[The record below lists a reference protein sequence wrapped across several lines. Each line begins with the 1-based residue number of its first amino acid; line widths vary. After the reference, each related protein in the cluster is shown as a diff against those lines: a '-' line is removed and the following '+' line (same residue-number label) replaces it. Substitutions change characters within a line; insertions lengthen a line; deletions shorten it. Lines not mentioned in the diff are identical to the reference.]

1 MTPERAIR
9 RIVICGGGTAGWM
22 SAAAL
27 SRMLPAQEIAVTLV
41 QSSDI
46 GTVGV
51 GEATIPPIVQFNR
64 LLGIDEDEFLAATN
78 ATFKLGI
85 EFVDWRRRGHTYMH
99 PFGLFGADMHEVSFH
114 HFWRRAVANGMSD
127 AVMAFNAEMQLAYS
141 GKRGPAGAAAQ
152 LRLPIR
158 CRPPTDE
165 YLRQYAVRNG
175 VRRDRRQDRK
185 RRARRQRR
193 HRRGRARRW
202 PPARGRL
209 LHRLHGFSRA
219 ADRAGHGHRVRGL
232 EPMAAVQ
239 PRACHAVR
247 KDVRAL
253 PVHPRTRAQDWGWRW
268 QIPLQHR
275 TGNGMVY
282 CDAFADEAEVEQAL
296 RTQIDGAPLADPN
309 PLRFIAR
316 HCVAPWTGNCLA
328 IGLSSGFLEPL
339 ESTSIHLIQAGI
351 LSFITMFPDRLP
363 DPAMAARYN
372 RSMERLQ
379 VGMRDFIIAHYKL
392 TQRDDTPF
400 WRHVSA
406 MPIPD
411 SLAERLELFERRGEV
426 LAEHGDLFKEANW
439 FAVLDGMGVRARSWH
454 PAADLPPLEELRG
467 RMDQIASLIAN
478 RARLER
484 RQANPHLDP

>member
-9 RIVICGGGTAGWM
+9 RIIICGGGTAGWM

-141 GKRGPAGAAAQ
+141 GSAVRPA
-152 LRLPIR
+152 
-158 CRPPTDE
+158 PPLNYAYQFDATAYGE

-175 VRRDRRQDRK
+175 VAEIEGKIASVERDDKGDIAAVVLDDGRRLEGDFFIDCTGF
-185 RRARRQRR
+185 RALLIGQAM
-193 HRRGRARRW
+193 GAEFEDWSQWLPCNRALAM
-202 PPARGRL
+202 PSARTSEP
-209 LHRLHGFSRA
+209 FQFTRA
-219 ADRAGHGHRVRGL
+219 A
-232 EPMAAVQ
+232 
-239 PRACHAVR
+239 
-247 KDVRAL
+247 
-253 PVHPRTRAQDWGWRW
+253 AQDWGWRW

-296 RTQIDGAPLADPN
+296 RDANRRCAARRSQSPSLHRPALRCAVDRQLPRDRPCLGLPRAARIDQHP
-309 PLRFIAR
+309 
-316 HCVAPWTGNCLA
+316 
-328 IGLSSGFLEPL
+328 
-339 ESTSIHLIQAGI
+339 
-351 LSFITMFPDRLP
+351 P
-363 DPAMAARYN
+363 DPGGHIELHHDVPRPASRPVDGRALQSR
-372 RSMERLQ
+372 RWSELQ

-411 SLAERLELFERRGEV
+411 SLAERIELFERRGEV

-467 RMDQIASLIAN
+467 RMDQIASLIAK

>member
-141 GKRGPAGAAAQ
+141 GSAVRPA
-152 LRLPIR
+152 
-158 CRPPTDE
+158 PPLNYAYQFDATAYGE
-165 YLRQYAVRNG
+165 YLRQCAVRNG
-175 VRRDRRQDRK
+175 VAEIEGKIASVERGDKGDIAAVVLDDGRRLEGDFFIDCTGF
-185 RRARRQRR
+185 RALLIGQAM
-193 HRRGRARRW
+193 GTEFEDWSQWLPCNRALAM
-202 PPARGRL
+202 PSARTSEP
-209 LHRLHGFSRA
+209 FQFTRA
-219 ADRAGHGHRVRGL
+219 A
-232 EPMAAVQ
+232 
-239 PRACHAVR
+239 
-247 KDVRAL
+247 
-253 PVHPRTRAQDWGWRW
+253 AQDWGWRW

-372 RSMERLQ
+372 WSMERLQ